1 VFQRC
6 RPELRCLKVLGG
18 SVFRCDSRFY
28 HISKAQTEEMHKYQY
43 HPNKWR
49 YDAIKKRAIDS
60 DDFDKYWAKDHFHE
74 SDWYKFQKAVEA
86 HRNYALDKFSA
97 LYEQARL

>member
-1 VFQRC
+1 MAASFLFFWNDKARIKAYKKIC
-6 RPELRCLKVLGG
+6 DELQ
-18 SVFRCDSRFY
+18 
-28 HISKAQTEEMHKYQY
+28 HQKYQY
-43 HPNKWR
+43 HPDKWR
-49 YDAIKKRAIDS
+49 YDAIKKKEIES
-60 DDFDKYWAKDHFHE
+60 DNFDKYWAKDHFLE